1 MGLACDGNVLQ
12 GKEMLPKNDI
22 FIKTSAPRCL
32 TLPSNQTPW
41 ASLTTT
47 GNNTFHAGYRHDLQ
61 YSRPVLPEYMLSQL
75 FCNEK
80 ANESPR
86 RELIKTKSI
95 KRKVVTVLH
104 ALLIDKRY
112 VGFVMSKHYKELW
125 KVHTATF
132 DWTDKKAEALGWHC
146 CEYVLNGNTTTII
159 RMQDREESRIKLN
172 EK

>member
-1 MGLACDGNVLQ
+1 
-12 GKEMLPKNDI
+12 
-22 FIKTSAPRCL
+22 
-32 TLPSNQTPW
+32 
-41 ASLTTT
+41 
-47 GNNTFHAGYRHDLQ
+47 
-61 YSRPVLPEYMLSQL
+61 MLSQL

-95 KRKVVTVLH
+95 KKKKKKVVTVLH

-125 KVHTATF
+125 KVGAATF

-146 CEYVLNGNTTTII
+146 YEYALSGNTTMII
-159 RMQDREESRIKLN
+159 RMQDREESRRKLN